1 MDLNLMLVG
10 DVGGTRTRFATVAVS
25 GAPWVV
31 GHRLELTTEFPDLP
45 SALRAYLDRSGLD
58 AIPDCA
64 VIAAAGP
71 VMDGRVSLTNRTLEI
86 RAADLIHFGFERA
99 KLVNDFAALAFAADM
114 LGPSDLHAVGPSL
127 EGLAGEPISV
137 VGPGTG
143 LGVSCLVRNRGRAI
157 ALATEGGHIGF
168 APADNQQMA
177 VLSTLEQRFGRVSVE
192 HVLSG
197 HGLQV
202 LHRTL
207 DSFAGRQHHELSAE
221 AISAAA
227 LSGDT
232 ACLTTISLFCSILG
246 AVAGDIALAH
256 GARGG
261 VLIGGGIAPK
271 IERLLHASP
280 FRRMFEHKGRM
291 SGYMQGI
298 PTKLIVN
305 PDATLIGAARA
316 GLEAWGPEADSAAS
330 QGPP

>member
-1 MDLNLMLVG
+1 MNLSPMLVG
-10 DVGGTRTRFATVAVS
+10 DVGGTHTRFATVAISGTSRVVS
-25 GAPWVV
+25 
-31 GHRLELTTEFPDLP
+31 HRLELPTEFADLP
-45 SALRAYLDRSGLD
+45 AALRTYLDRSGLD
-58 AIPDCA
+58 TIPDCA

-71 VMDGRVSLTNRTLEI
+71 VTDGKVNLTNRTLEI
-86 RAADLIHFGFERA
+86 RTADLIHFGFERA
-99 KLVNDFAALAFAADM
+99 KIINDFAALAFAADM
-114 LGPSDLHAVGPSL
+114 LDSSDLHVIGPSV

-137 VGPGTG
+137 IGPGTG

-168 APADNQQMA
+168 APADNQQAA
-177 VLSTLEQRFGRVSVE
+177 VLSTLEQVFSRVSVE
-192 HVLSG
+192 HILSG
-197 HGLQV
+197 HGLQA

-207 DSFAGRQHHELSAE
+207 DGFAGRQHHELSPE

-227 LSGDT
+227 LRGDE
-232 ACLTTISLFCSILG
+232 ACHATVSLFCSILG

-271 IERLLHASP
+271 IERLIQEGP
-280 FRRMFEHKGRM
+280 FRTAFEHKGRM
-291 SGYMQGI
+291 SGYMKGI

-316 GLEAWGPEADSAAS
+316 GVEEWGLGADLAA
-330 QGPP
+330 PC